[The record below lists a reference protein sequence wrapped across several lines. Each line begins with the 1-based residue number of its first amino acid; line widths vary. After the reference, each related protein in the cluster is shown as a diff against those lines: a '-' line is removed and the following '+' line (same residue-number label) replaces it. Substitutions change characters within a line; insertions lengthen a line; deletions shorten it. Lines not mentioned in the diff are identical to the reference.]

1 MYVCIELDIVFWNS
15 LYRLFKFLLLRV
27 IMVKSGER
35 ICKWVIIIIVYVWD
49 YVVNLL
55 YYYNII

>member
-27 IMVKSGER
+27 IMVK
-35 ICKWVIIIIVYVWD
+35 KWRKD
-49 YVVNLL
+49 L
-55 YYYNII
+55 